1 MALATFT
8 LKNAITVRGETTN
21 GLALMRRAN
30 LGDIRA
36 SAKGI
41 DEWDTLQIMVSR
53 LCEITQKEADQIDA
67 TELAAVNEWLAP
79 FVQDFRTTGE
89 ADPS

>member
-1 MALATFT
+1 
-8 LKNAITVRGETTN
+8 
-21 GLALMRRAN
+21 MRRAN